1 MDGSRTITRV
11 ATVLAAVFAGTSV
24 GLYLSLKSARAQRL
38 EPRAGASIHSVEEV
52 PATSPLRTASAAEAS
67 LRDAP
72 LPSAPA
78 SPKPGAEDA
87 PRDTSII
94 GALPAL
100 RDAPDRPDAVRA
112 AMATLIED
120 MASYAGLDQHESD
133 RLFNY
138 KRSQPAISAGK
149 LQCMS
154 AGRRDSCCKD
164 AIGAI

>member
-1 MDGSRTITRV
+1 MIARFLGIAALAFSASALAQDAARLISRTTSAMG
-11 ATVLAAVFAGTSV
+11 ATNLRSIVLTG
-24 GLYLSLKSARAQRL
+24 
-38 EPRAGASIHSVEEV
+38 
-52 PATSPLRTASAAEAS
+52 
-67 LRDAP
+67 
-72 LPSAPA
+72 
-78 SPKPGAEDA
+78 
-87 PRDTSII
+87 
-94 GALPAL
+94 

-133 RLFNY
+133 RLFNN